1 MRSADRRSG
10 PYCSQITVKSASI
23 AKPNGSATALVALF
37 SLQPVPMCPSRQ
49 TRQPPRLFFIA
60 LALAERA

>member
-23 AKPNGSATALVALF
+23 AKPNGSATALVA
-37 SLQPVPMCPSRQ
+37 
-49 TRQPPRLFFIA
+49 
-60 LALAERA
+60 